1 MQREWGTWTTLAA
14 AGAAAAALN
23 QMPANAA
30 AAAATN
36 LQTLP
41 IAPSHSDCVRLLLL
55 LLSFS
60 ASFK

>member
-55 LLSFS
+55 SLS